1 MSRGVILVGGIGT
14 RVQKMTY
21 HAKSTRGKIEW
32 YSLFDVC

>member
-21 HAKSTRGKIEW
+21 AKSTRGKIEW